1 MKTVKEVS
9 MITGVSIRT
18 LRYYDEIGLLKP
30 TELTETG
37 YRLYDNKALE
47 KLQEILFFREL
58 EIPLITIKEIMDTPN
73 YDKEQ
78 VLITQKNLLEQKR
91 NRLNGIIELITDV
104 MKGVNTMSF
113 EAFSKDE
120 VQKMVNHTLECM
132 PRESV
137 DEQVQKFGS
146 LKKYKEY
153 LSSGFANEQAVA
165 DLMKWYGSK
174 EKIMEAIMQSTGDT
188 EEIKQEQDENT
199 KIYQLF
205 MAAKESH
212 DMDMERSAVE
222 MLAENY
228 KKMFVLDNARNIL
241 LDLSKEYRQNSKLAE
256 ATDSQFG
263 TGCSEYVASAIKRYY
278 GEGDIS

>member
-1 MKTVKEVS
+1 MRTVKEVS
-9 MITGVSIRT
+9 EITGVSIRT
-18 LRYYDEIGLLKP
+18 LRYYDEIGLLQP
-30 TELTETG
+30 TELTEAG

-58 EIPLITIKEIMDTPN
+58 EIPLSDIRKIMDTPN

-78 VLITQKNLLEQKR
+78 VLLTQKILLEQKR

-120 VQKMVNHTLECM
+120 VQTIVNHTLECM
-132 PRESV
+132 SKENL

-146 LKKYKEY
+146 LEKYKEY
-153 LSSGFANEQAVA
+153 LFSGFSNEQAIA

-174 EKIMEAIMQSTGDT
+174 EKAMEAIMQSTGDAK
-188 EEIKQEQDENT
+188 EVRQEQDENA
-199 KIYQLF
+199 KIYKLF
-205 MAAKESH
+205 MEAKESGNV
-212 DMDMERSAVE
+212 DMEQSAVE
-222 MLAENY
+222 QLAENY

-241 LDLSKEYRQNSKLAE
+241 LDLSKEYLRNSKLAE
-256 ATDSQFG
+256 VTDSQFG
-263 TGCSEYVASAIKRYY
+263 VGCSEYVANAIKRYY
-278 GEGDIS
+278 GV

>member
-1 MKTVKEVS
+1 

-30 TELTETG
+30 TELTEAG

-58 EIPLITIKEIMDTPN
+58 EITLTDIKKILDTPN

-78 VLITQKNLLEQKR
+78 ILVTQKLLLEQKR

-113 EAFSKDE
+113 EAFSNDE
-120 VQKMVNHTLECM
+120 VQKIVNHTLKCM
-132 PRESV
+132 SKENI

-146 LKKYKEY
+146 LDNYKEY
-153 LSSGFANEQAVA
+153 LSSGFTNEQAMA

-174 EKIMEAIMQSTGDT
+174 EKAMEAIMQSTGNP
-188 EEIKQEQDENT
+188 EEIKQEQDENA
-199 KIYQLF
+199 KIYKLF
-205 MAAKESH
+205 MSAKESGN
-212 DMDMERSAVE
+212 MDMERSAVE
-222 MLAENY
+222 LLAENY
-228 KKMFVLDNARNIL
+228 KKMFALDNARSIL
-241 LDLSKEYRQNSKLAE
+241 LDLSKEYLQNSKLAE
-256 ATDSQFG
+256 ITDSQFG
-263 TGCSEYVASAIKRYY
+263 IGCSEYVANAIKRYY
-278 GEGDIS
+278 GV